1 MGVESEDRSKTDL
14 EQGLRDARKKM
25 LDLRYEWDAAVVRRA
40 ELVLRH
46 RGAIERIR
54 EAHHVVLEAEI
65 RRIEAQSDVAGLKE
79 RNAHIMEQL
88 DVEKQSLQQATDEAN
103 LRLEEGRQ
111 LADKMQELL
120 HDAAPEQRTIWQDLQ
135 EGKTPEYVQM
145 EMDAE
150 EAKLELIHAANP
162 NVIREFEKR
171 AQEITR
177 LTRKVEGV
185 NEKLEGL
192 TRETDDIMSKWE
204 PCLDELVSKIND
216 AFAYN
221 FEQISCAGE
230 VRVHKAEDFDAWAL
244 DIMVRFR

>member
-1 MGVESEDRSKTDL
+1 M
-14 EQGLRDARKKM
+14 Q
-25 LDLRYEWDAAVVRRA
+25 DLRYEWDGAAVRRA

-46 RGAIERIR
+46 RGAIERLR
-54 EAHHVVLEAEI
+54 EARHAVIEAEI
-65 RRIEAQSDVAGLKE
+65 RRIEAQSDISGLKE

-88 DVEKQSLQQATDEAN
+88 DVEKQALQQATDEAN
-103 LRLEEGRQ
+103 LRREEGRR
-111 LADKMQELL
+111 LTDKVQELL
-120 HDAAPEQRTIWQDLQ
+120 DGIDPEKRALWQQLC
-135 EGKTPEYVQM
+135 EGKSPEDVQM

-171 AQEITR
+171 AQEIAR
-177 LTRKVEGV
+177 LTRKMEGAT
-185 NEKLEGL
+185 EKLHGL
-192 TRETDDIMSKWE
+192 TREIDDIMSRWE
-204 PCLDELVSKIND
+204 PRLDDLVSKIND